1 MITFYFKE
9 AFRIFRRS
17 PFATV
22 VTISMT
28 TLAILLAVVSFFVLF
43 GSTKLSDKIKRSI
56 ELNVYLDNTLATEQV
71 DSIRNQLISEPEILS
86 VKFIDKDKAIQEFLK
101 ETGEDFRK
109 VLDQNPL
116 PNSFVIKFKP
126 APLDENSIE
135 SYSSKYKS
143 IPGVTDVVYDYKTVL
158 RLLSILKSGETSIY
172 LVSAVL
178 IFLSL
183 YLVYSNNKV
192 QINSNKNLY
201 FIMKLVGAKISA
213 MKIPIILNGIMI
225 GLFSSVV
232 CIILYNLAL
241 ILLTKVFI
249 NLNLTSQVR
258 LVNLLILIIGIL
270 LGFLGSFVSSYKIH
284 KILGVN

>member
-1 MITFYFKE
+1 MLTFYFKE
-9 AFRIFRRS
+9 AFRIFKRS

-28 TLAILLAVVSFFVLF
+28 TLAILLAVVSVFVLF
-43 GSTKLSDKIKRSI
+43 GSAKLSDRIKRSI
-56 ELNVYLDNTLATEQV
+56 ELNVYLDNTLSSEQIN
-71 DSIRNQLISEPEILS
+71 SIRSQLGSEPEILS
-86 VKFIDKDKAIQEFLK
+86 AEFIDKNQAIDQFLK

-116 PNSFVIKFKP
+116 PNSFVVRFKP
-126 APLDENSIE
+126 APLDEKSIE
-135 SYSSKYKS
+135 TYSAKYKL

-158 RLLSILKSGETSIY
+158 RLLSILKSGGTSIY
-172 LVSAVL
+172 IVSAVL

-183 YLVYSNNKV
+183 YLVYSNDKV

-201 FIMKLVGAKISA
+201 FIMKLVGAKIST

-225 GLFSSVV
+225 GVFSSVI
-232 CIILYNLAL
+232 CIIIYNLAL
-241 ILLTKVFI
+241 MLLTKVFA
-249 NLNLTSQVR
+249 NVSFNSQIR

-270 LGFLGSFVSSYKIH
+270 LGFLGSFVSSYKIR
-284 KILGVN
+284 KLLETN